1 MGMTS
6 ARRARTGWRPNVD
19 TGAEKGSKLLS
30 PMPLGIAKAVPAS
43 KGWRW
48 ARLRPVQEPFVV
60 DSPAVEINNFRE
72 NLTTYVA
79 FDDRASAALKEAHP
93 LVAPHFAAIIDDF
106 YATIEA
112 HPDARAAITG
122 GAAQIAR
129 LKQSLLRWIDELFR
143 GPHDEGYFE
152 RRARIGRVHVKINLP
167 QMYMLTAMDRI
178 RLRSAD
184 ALRSAPNLD
193 PEAERRMLSALHQ
206 ILDIELAIMLETYR
220 DDLLAKNRTAERL
233 ATIGQFAAG
242 IGHELRNPLGVVET
256 SAFLIT
262 QRLKVLQ
269 VSDAGVARHM
279 EKITTEVKRSARTIS
294 DLLEL
299 ARSRP
304 PNRHAVNVRE
314 FISQAVPTAH
324 LPPTMEISVDVP
336 ADLTIDADPDQLT
349 RILTNLLIN
358 ASQAMNATGRVWI
371 EGSHEGSVTHL
382 RVRDNGPG
390 VPPHLREQIFEAL
403 FTTKAKGSG
412 LGLALCR
419 RIAEAHGG
427 TVALDKSETGA
438 VFRISIP
445 DLQVH
450 PET

>member
-1 MGMTS
+1 LETRS
-6 ARRARTGWRPNVD
+6 FRKNV
-19 TGAEKGSKLLS
+19 
-30 PMPLGIAKAVPAS
+30 
-43 KGWRW
+43 
-48 ARLRPVQEPFVV
+48 
-60 DSPAVEINNFRE
+60 
-72 NLTTYVA
+72 TTYVA
-79 FDDRASAALKEAHP
+79 FDERASAALKEAHP
-93 LVAPHFAAIIDDF
+93 LVAPYFAAIIDDF

-143 GPHDEGYFE
+143 GPHDEDYFE
-152 RRARIGRVHVKINLP
+152 RRARIGRVHVRINLP

-184 ALRSAPNLD
+184 VLRNTPSVD
-193 PEAERRMLSALHQ
+193 GEAETRMLSALHQ

-256 SAFLIT
+256 SAYLIT
-262 QRLKVLQ
+262 QRLKALQ
-269 VSDAGVARHM
+269 VSDTGVARHM

-304 PNRHAVNVRE
+304 PNRRSVNVRQFVSE
-314 FISQAVPTAH
+314 AVPAAH
-324 LPPTMEISVDVP
+324 LPPTVDVTVDIP
-336 ADLTIDADPDQLT
+336 AELTMDADPDQLT

-358 ASQAMNATGRVWI
+358 GSQALNATGRIWI
-371 EGSHEGSVTHL
+371 EASREGSVTHIQ
-382 RVRDNGPG
+382 VRDNGPG
-390 VPPHLREQIFEAL
+390 VPSHLREQIFEAL

-419 RIAEAHGG
+419 GIAEAHGG
-427 TVALDKSETGA
+427 AVTLERTDTGA

-445 DLQVH
+445 DSQGRA
-450 PET
+450 ET